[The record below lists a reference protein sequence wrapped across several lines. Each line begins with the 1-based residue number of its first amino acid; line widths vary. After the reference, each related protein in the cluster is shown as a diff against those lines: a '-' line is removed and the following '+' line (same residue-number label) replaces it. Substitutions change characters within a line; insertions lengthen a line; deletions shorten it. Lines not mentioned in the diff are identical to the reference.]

1 MRHYSAM
8 IFLVVLLLFFI
19 PISLPAQE
27 SDTATPVAVAEMP
40 SEFQAFDTPNDCL
53 GNISLSWKATP
64 LETELTEKTNEIN
77 DLQTEIN
84 ALKTKAA
91 NIVKDKENKEY
102 YSKWEERS
110 AELRKKEY
118 GKKLAILEEKEAN
131 LINEVKTLEDKMVLM
146 EYVVYI
152 DKNSDGKFEEVKKNP
167 SVYGWKSE
175 KEWPF
180 WVSGT
185 KEGYHYT
192 ELNILNQFPIPTQQE
207 LSKKKAE
214 LQKVKSEIEKANLDN
229 KDYSEA
235 NTSKLI
241 LMKEIK
247 GLENKLSAEKDAIK
261 SKPYRF
267 KIIALGKD
275 KQELFASPVLSVRA
289 ESNWFNRSLLI
300 NFLVM
305 IFLCATVLWFI
316 SHAKTNKNL
325 FLRRINGLDA
335 VEEAVGRATEMGRS
349 IFYMTGITDMSD
361 IACICATVILGKIS
375 EKVAQYDSQIK
386 VPHRDPIVMTV
397 CQEIIKEAYVKV
409 GRPDAYKS
417 DSSFYV
423 TGDQFAYTA
432 AVNGMMMREKPA
444 ATFLMG
450 SYAAEALLLA
460 ECGSTTGAIQI
471 AGSDSTDQLPFFI
484 TTCDYTL
491 IGEEFYAA
499 SAYLSREPVLVGTL
513 KAQDFGKLFILIAL
527 LLGTAFSL
535 ARMPWIIDI
544 IKDFS

>member
-1 MRHYSAM
+1 LTICLYMRNYPAM
-8 IFLVVLLLFFI
+8 ILLVILLFLFI

-27 SDTATPVAVAEMP
+27 SVSPTPIAIAETP
-40 SEFQAFDTPNDCL
+40 SEFQAYDTPNDCL
-53 GNISLSWKATP
+53 SNISISWKAMSP
-64 LETELTEKTNEIN
+64 ESESI
-77 DLQTEIN
+77 Q
-84 ALKTKAA
+84 
-91 NIVKDKENKEY
+91 
-102 YSKWEERS
+102 
-110 AELRKKEY
+110 
-118 GKKLAILEEKEAN
+118 
-131 LINEVKTLEDKMVLM
+131 
-146 EYVVYI
+146 YVVSI
-152 DKNSDGKFEEVKKNP
+152 DKSADGKFEQEADKFP
-167 SVYGWKSE
+167 SVYNWKSD

-185 KEGYHYT
+185 KEGYHYV
-192 ELNILNQFPIPTQQE
+192 ELNILQQFPPLTQAE
-207 LSKKKAE
+207 LNKKKAE
-214 LQKVKSEIEKANLDN
+214 LQKVRSEIEKAKLDN

-235 NTSKLI
+235 NTKKLV
-241 LMKEIK
+241 LMDDLKI
-247 GLENKLSAEKDAIK
+247 LENKISKEKAEIK
-261 SKPYRF
+261 AKTYYF
-267 KIIALGKD
+267 KVTAVD
-275 KQELFASPVLSVRA
+275 KNNQVLFTSPVLSA
-289 ESNWFNRSLLI
+289 QTQNNGFNQSLLI
-300 NFLVM
+300 NFLAM

-316 SHAKTNKNL
+316 SHAKKNKNL

-397 CQEIIKEAYVKV
+397 CQEIIKEAYIKA

-444 ATFLMG
+444 ASFLMG

-460 ECGSTTGAIQI
+460 ECGATTGAIQI

-513 KAQDFGKLFILIAL
+513 KAQDFGKLFVLAAL
-527 LLGTAFSL
+527 VIGAVFSL
-535 ARMPWIIDI
+535 AHMPWIIDI

>member
-1 MRHYSAM
+1 M
-8 IFLVVLLLFFI
+8 IWLFILLLFFI
-19 PISLPAQE
+19 PVSLPAQE
-27 SDTATPVAVAEMP
+27 PAPPTPIAIAKTP
-40 SEFQAFDTPNDCL
+40 SEFQAYDTPNNCL
-53 GNISLSWKATP
+53 DDVSLIWKAVP
-64 LETELTEKTNEIN
+64 SEVELINKSKELKELNKTIAELQAKIDNAEKNKRDDKYYSQWEKKSADLDENKWKEKLAESEKKKIKISNEV
-77 DLQTEIN
+77 D
-84 ALKTKAA
+84 ALK
-91 NIVKDKENKEY
+91 NKIIITEY
-102 YSKWEERS
+102 
-110 AELRKKEY
+110 
-118 GKKLAILEEKEAN
+118 I
-131 LINEVKTLEDKMVLM
+131 
-146 EYVVYI
+146 VYI
-152 DKNSDGKFEEVKKNP
+152 DKNADGKFEQEVDRFP
-167 SVYGWKSE
+167 SNANWKSD

-185 KEGYHYT
+185 KEGYHYV
-192 ELNILNQFPIPTQQE
+192 EINILEQFPAGTLPE
-207 LSKKKAE
+207 LKKKKSE
-214 LQKVKSEIEKANLDN
+214 LQKVRSEIEKSKLEH
-229 KDYSEA
+229 KDYSKA
-235 NTSKLI
+235 NSRKLN
-241 LMKEIK
+241 LMKEVNI
-247 GLENKLSAEKDAIK
+247 LEDKVSAEKNEIK
-261 SKPYRF
+261 SKPYYF
-267 KIIALGKD
+267 KVTAADKD
-275 KQELFASPVLSVRA
+275 NSVLFTFPVLSA
-289 ESNWFNRSLLI
+289 QAKDNWFNWSLAV

-305 IFLCATVLWFI
+305 IFFCATVIWFI
-316 SHAKTNKNL
+316 SHAKKNKDL

-335 VEEAVGRATEMGRS
+335 VEEAVGRATEMGRPV
-349 IFYMTGITDMSD
+349 FYMTGITGMDD
-361 IACICATVILGKIS
+361 IACICATVILGKIA

-397 CQEIIKEAYVKV
+397 CQEIIKEAYIKA

-444 ATFLMG
+444 ASFLMG

-513 KAQDFGKLFILIAL
+513 KAQDFGKLFILAAL
-527 LLGTAFSL
+527 VFGAAISL
-535 ARMPWIIDI
+535 AHLPWIIDI

>member
-1 MRHYSAM
+1 M
-8 IFLVVLLLFFI
+8 
-19 PISLPAQE
+19 
-27 SDTATPVAVAEMP
+27 D
-40 SEFQAFDTPNDCL
+40 
-53 GNISLSWKATP
+53 
-64 LETELTEKTNEIN
+64 
-77 DLQTEIN
+77 DLKI
-84 ALKTKAA
+84 
-91 NIVKDKENKEY
+91 
-102 YSKWEERS
+102 
-110 AELRKKEY
+110 
-118 GKKLAILEEKEAN
+118 
-131 LINEVKTLEDKMVLM
+131 
-146 EYVVYI
+146 
-152 DKNSDGKFEEVKKNP
+152 
-167 SVYGWKSE
+167 
-175 KEWPF
+175 
-180 WVSGT
+180 
-185 KEGYHYT
+185 
-192 ELNILNQFPIPTQQE
+192 
-207 LSKKKAE
+207 
-214 LQKVKSEIEKANLDN
+214 
-229 KDYSEA
+229 
-235 NTSKLI
+235 
-241 LMKEIK
+241 
-247 GLENKLSAEKDAIK
+247 LENKISKEKAEIK
-261 SKPYRF
+261 AKTYYF
-267 KIIALGKD
+267 KVTAVD
-275 KQELFASPVLSVRA
+275 KNNQVLFTSPVLSA
-289 ESNWFNRSLLI
+289 QTQNNWFNQSLLI
-300 NFLVM
+300 NFLAM

-316 SHAKTNKNL
+316 SHAKKNKNL

-397 CQEIIKEAYVKV
+397 CQEIIKEAYIKA

-444 ATFLMG
+444 ASFLMG

-460 ECGSTTGAIQI
+460 ECGATTGAIQI

-513 KAQDFGKLFILIAL
+513 KAQDFGKLFVLAAL
-527 LLGTAFSL
+527 VIGAVFSL
-535 ARMPWIIDI
+535 AHMPWIIDI

>member
-1 MRHYSAM
+1 MKLD
-8 IFLVVLLLFFI
+8 IKILVSVILLIGFAVPSI
-19 PISLPAQE
+19 AQE
-27 SDTATPVAVAEMP
+27 NAPVSVTTFAIVTPP
-40 SEFQAFDTPNDCL
+40 SEFKAFDTPNNCL
-53 GNISLSWKATP
+53 GDISLSWKAMSP
-64 LETELTEKTNEIN
+64 ESDDISY
-77 DLQTEIN
+77 
-84 ALKTKAA
+84 A
-91 NIVKDKENKEY
+91 
-102 YSKWEERS
+102 
-110 AELRKKEY
+110 
-118 GKKLAILEEKEAN
+118 
-131 LINEVKTLEDKMVLM
+131 
-146 EYVVYI
+146 VYI
-152 DKNSDGKFEEVKKNP
+152 DEKSDGKFELEADRFP
-167 SVYGWKSE
+167 STANWKSD

-185 KEGYHYT
+185 KEGYHYI
-192 ELNILNQFPIPTQQE
+192 EVNILQLFPPPTQADW
-207 LSKKKAE
+207 KAKKAE
-214 LQKVKSEIEKANLDN
+214 LQKVKSEIEKTKLDRLDYGELNDKKLVLFDEVDALDN
-229 KDYSEA
+229 KI
-235 NTSKLI
+235 SKE
-241 LMKEIK
+241 KDEIK
-247 GLENKLSAEKDAIK
+247 GQT
-261 SKPYRF
+261 YYF
-267 KIIALGKD
+267 KVVAMDKNNQAL
-275 KQELFASPVLSVRA
+275 FTSPVLNTQA
-289 ESNWFNRSLLI
+289 KNNWFNFSLLA

-305 IFLCATVLWFI
+305 IFFCALVLWFI
-316 SHAKTNKNL
+316 SHAKKNKNL
-325 FLRRINGLDA
+325 FLRRITGLDA

-349 IFYMTGITDMSD
+349 IFFLTGISDMSD
-361 IACICATVILGKIS
+361 IACICATAILGKVA

-397 CQEIIKEAYVKV
+397 CQEIIKEAYIKA

-417 DSSFYV
+417 DSSFYL

-513 KAQDFGKLFILIAL
+513 KAQDFGKAFILAAL
-527 LLGTAFSL
+527 IFGAVFSL
-535 ARMPWIIDI
+535 THIPWIIDL

>member
-1 MRHYSAM
+1 M
-8 IFLVVLLLFFI
+8 IFLVILLLFFI

-27 SDTATPVAVAEMP
+27 SVSPTPVTIVDTP
-40 SEFQAFDTPNDCL
+40 SEFQAYDTPNDCL
-53 GNISLSWKATP
+53 GNISLSWKAMSP
-64 LETELTEKTNEIN
+64 EN
-77 DLQTEIN
+77 DT
-84 ALKTKAA
+84 
-91 NIVKDKENKEY
+91 
-102 YSKWEERS
+102 
-110 AELRKKEY
+110 
-118 GKKLAILEEKEAN
+118 IL
-131 LINEVKTLEDKMVLM
+131 
-146 EYVVYI
+146 YVVYI
-152 DKNSDGKFEEVKKNP
+152 DKSADGKFEQEVDRFP
-167 SVYGWKSE
+167 SNTKWKSD

-185 KEGYHYT
+185 KEGYHYI
-192 ELNILNQFPIPTQQE
+192 ELNILQQFAQPTQAE
-207 LSKKKAE
+207 FNKKKAE
-214 LQKVKSEIEKANLDN
+214 LQKVRSEIEKAKLDN
-229 KDYSEA
+229 KDYGEI
-235 NTSKLI
+235 NTKKLA
-241 LMKEIK
+241 LMAELKTLGNKISQEKADIK
-247 GLENKLSAEKDAIK
+247 NKTYHFNITAVDNNNQVLFTSPILSAQA
-261 SKPYRF
+261 RN
-267 KIIALGKD
+267 
-275 KQELFASPVLSVRA
+275 
-289 ESNWFNRSLLI
+289 NWFNQSLLM
-300 NFLVM
+300 NFLAM
-305 IFLCATVLWFI
+305 AFLCATVLWFI
-316 SHAKTNKNL
+316 SHAKKNKNL

-349 IFYMTGITDMSD
+349 IFYMTGISDMSD

-397 CQEIIKEAYVKV
+397 CQEIIKEAYIKA

-417 DSSFYV
+417 DASFYV

-513 KAQDFGKLFILIAL
+513 KAQDFGKLFVLAAIVIGAI
-527 LLGTAFSL
+527 FSL
-535 ARMPWIIDI
+535 AHMPWIIDI